1 MHKYKHINRHINM
14 NMNIYIY
21 ISGMFFFKINS
32 QGRSQGSLSQG
43 RQNWILKARFEK
55 YAGSNPNDMETK
67 SQLGN

>member
-1 MHKYKHINRHINM
+1 
-14 NMNIYIY
+14 
-21 ISGMFFFKINS
+21 MFFFKINS

-43 RQNWILKARFEK
+43 RQNWIVKARFEK